1 MYNGIEIEHPVFR
14 VLLCNLIVAFFS
26 SAVNLIAH
34 PIKNKIKYNVFV
46 NTNNA
51 FSLLF
56 HCCCWLIVS
65 LLRFIYIFH
74 KDWLFKRFPEPKT
87 LNRLVIASVFFAYIL
102 CLLTIVIV
110 CMLCGWPRVMVFE
123 MPMPQKAIAVGTL
136 FGILILLICFSC
148 SFYLLILRK
157 RGRLRNNK
165 IGINISEVKDK
176 GSDIE
181 MTTSQFGNVWIGDPH
196 KTDTFHQENHRQD
209 SMINVNTFY

>member
-1 MYNGIEIEHPVFR
+1 MYHGIEIEHPVFR

-26 SAVNLIAH
+26 SAANVIAY

-46 NTNNA
+46 NTNNG

-74 KDWLFKRFPEPKT
+74 KDWLYKRFPDPKT
-87 LNRLVIASVFFAYIL
+87 LNRLVIASVFFGYIL

-123 MPMPQKAIAVGTL
+123 MPMPQKAFSAGTL
-136 FGILILLICFSC
+136 FGIYILLIYFSC
-148 SFYLLILRK
+148 FFYLLILRK

-165 IGINISEVKDK
+165 IGINMSEVKDK

-181 MTTSQFGNVWIGDPH
+181 MTTSQFGNVWIGDQQN
-196 KTDTFHQENHRQD
+196 TDTFHQENQRQD
-209 SMINVNTFY
+209 SMINVNTF